1 MSNRKKIWLLLLLLL
16 LLCAAAWFLFLLPA
30 GVKEEIVGT
39 VKPPNLLDCTCLKQ
53 SLVTTRP
60 SGTV

>member
-16 LLCAAAWFLFLLPA
+16 LLLCSAASFLFLPA

-39 VKPPNLLDCTCLKQ
+39 VKPPNLLDCTCLKR
-53 SLVTTRP
+53 SLVMTRP

>member
-1 MSNRKKIWLLLLLLL
+1 MSNRKTIWLLLLLLL
-16 LLCAAAWFLFLLPA
+16 LLCAAAWFLFLPA